1 MIFNFIFWCA
11 GILVGI
17 LGGNNLVLRFVKGFK
32 KVISEIGSMIV
43 SAIFAL
49 NSRACER
56 GADKF
61 AYDIGYGLELKSA
74 LSILKMLDT
83 SGDMTLMERIYA
95 SHPDIDVRIAL
106 LENLEKLEELE
117 ETE

>member
-1 MIFNFIFWCA
+1 M
-11 GILVGI
+11 
-17 LGGNNLVLRFVKGFK
+17 VKK
-32 KVISEIGSMIV
+32 IISEIGSMIV

-56 GADKF
+56 GADTF
-61 AYDIGYGLELKSA
+61 AHDIGYGLELKSA
-74 LSILKMLDT
+74 LSILKTIDT

-106 LENLEKLEELE
+106 LENLEKLENLE
-117 ETE
+117 ELDEAE